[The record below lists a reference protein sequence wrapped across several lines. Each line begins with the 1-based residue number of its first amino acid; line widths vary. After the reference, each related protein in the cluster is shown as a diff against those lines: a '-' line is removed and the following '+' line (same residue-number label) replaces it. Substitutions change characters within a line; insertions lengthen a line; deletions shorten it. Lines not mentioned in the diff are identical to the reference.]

1 MNVQRRSLLKGMA
14 LGGFAGLTLGSPL
27 SFAAGAGAASAA
39 HPPLVLVSE
48 AAVGSAFLQGIDA
61 SAAGKPLEVQ
71 RTDLGLEFVGAVG
84 QRLRSARPTRIIGL
98 VDDASATLIVDL
110 ARSAGARLQWLGQHA
125 VEAGQSRH
133 RLLSSEA
140 THGCA
145 LQLGQHLKA
154 CGAGFRLSEQR
165 VQSGQTTLE
174 LAMPGQ
180 SRASGQW
187 AASLGFVLASLGRFD
202 GATAPKLAATSA
214 PAIGN
219 FVSFSIET

>member
-1 MNVQRRSLLKGMA
+1 MNVQRRSFLKGMG

-27 SFAAGAGAASAA
+27 SFASGTGAASAA
-39 HPPLVLVSE
+39 RPILVLVSE

-71 RTDLGLEFVGAVG
+71 RTDLGLEFIGTVG
-84 QRLRSARPTRIIGL
+84 QRLRSTWPTRIIGL

-133 RLLSSEA
+133 CLQSSA
-140 THGCA
+140 AARGCA

-154 CGAGFRLSEQR
+154 CGADFRLREQR
-165 VQSGQTTLE
+165 VQSGQTILE
-174 LAMPGQ
+174 LAMQGDG
-180 SRASGQW
+180 SAGGQW

>member
-27 SFAAGAGAASAA
+27 TFAAGTGAASAA
-39 HPPLVLVSE
+39 RPTLALVSD
-48 AAVGSAFLQGIDA
+48 AAAGSAFLQGVDA
-61 SAAGKPLEVQ
+61 TAAGKRLEIQ
-71 RTDLGLEFVGAVG
+71 RTDLGLDFIGAFE
-84 QRLRSARPTRIIGL
+84 QRLRSGQPTRIIGL

-110 ARSAGARLQWLGQHA
+110 ARSAGARVQWLGQHA

-133 RLLSSEA
+133 RLQSSA
-140 THGCA
+140 AAHGCA

-154 CGAGFRLSEQR
+154 CGAGFSLSEQR

-174 LAMPGQ
+174 LAAQGHG
-180 SRASGQW
+180 SASEQW

-202 GATAPKLAATSA
+202 SAAAPKLAATSA
-214 PAIGN
+214 PVTGN